1 MPKLAESVVEG
12 EIVQWLVNEGDPVKV
27 DQPLVEV
34 MSDKA
39 TVELSSTVTG
49 VLSKQLAAEGE
60 IRAVG
65 DVLALI
71 DAEGSSA
78 VADVAGTAVS
88 EPDANEAEAD
98 DSTNLFRPTA
108 AKDSGPAFQV
118 QRRDGALTAPAAPAR
133 AVGPFGRVL
142 AVPAARRRAREL
154 GIDIEQLSGSGPVG
168 SRRRHDVEADA
179 QGHSAVGAGLPSPV
193 QYSTPAGYAD
203 RETREKLRGI
213 RRLTSQQMVA
223 SHLHTVRSEEHTSE
237 LQSRGH
243 LV

>member
-1 MPKLAESVVEG
+1 MPKLAESVAEG

-39 TVELSSTVTG
+39 TVELSSTITG

-98 DSTNLFRPTA
+98 GSGESDDSTNLFRPTA
-108 AKDSGPAFQV
+108 AKD
-118 QRRDGALTAPAAPAR
+118 RDR
-133 AVGPFGRVL
+133 K
-142 AVPAARRRAREL
+142 
-154 GIDIEQLSGSGPVG
+154 
-168 SRRRHDVEADA
+168 
-179 QGHSAVGAGLPSPV
+179 
-193 QYSTPAGYAD
+193 ST
-203 RETREKLRGI
+203 
-213 RRLTSQQMVA
+213 RLNS
-223 SHLHTVRSEEHTSE
+223 
-237 LQSRGH
+237 
-243 LV
+243 